1 MHKQRPKLACKDVI
15 KYLKYVKIC
24 DKLFRIDKN
33 IPDWRLYKAEFF
45 SKKWLN
51 LKS

>member
-1 MHKQRPKLACKDVI
+1 MHKQRPKLACKYII

-33 IPDWRLYKAEFF
+33 IPDRRLYKRNSFI
-45 SKKWLN
+45 KN
-51 LKS
+51 D